1 MLVYVSTNLD
11 KFDDFYVDKI
21 LTVSCIDSTTIVK
34 NNLL

>member
-21 LTVSCIDSTTIVK
+21 LTVSYIDSTTIVK